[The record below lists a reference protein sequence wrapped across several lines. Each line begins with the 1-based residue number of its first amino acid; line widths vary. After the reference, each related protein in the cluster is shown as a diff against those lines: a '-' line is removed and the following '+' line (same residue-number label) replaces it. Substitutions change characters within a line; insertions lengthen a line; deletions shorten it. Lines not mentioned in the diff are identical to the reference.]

1 MKKISFLML
10 IALLG
15 IAGMSTSLAAQESPE
30 SFLGGLFSVSADK
43 QVRFSKGN
51 LQCTINGTDTAWAFA
66 AHQYDM
72 LGTANVNGS
81 ALANTI
87 DLFGWSGNTAT
98 AKWGISLSID
108 DNDYSGDFA
117 DWGQN
122 IGDGT
127 TWRTLTND
135 EWTYLRSTRANA
147 SNLMGVARINLDET
161 GTTYANGLIL
171 LPDTWTCP
179 EGITF
184 KSGFS
189 STNSEQTYADYQ
201 TFTLEQWAKLEAAG
215 AVFLPVSGYRNGSRI
230 YDVQNRGYYWS
241 ATPNK
246 SIHASYLFFHSR
258 GTERQVRNRC
268 FGQAVRLVQDTYT
281 VTVTC
286 DAEQGSVSGAGTY
299 PNGKELT
306 LTATAAEGYYF
317 LQWSDGTTSNPYTF
331 TLTGDT
337 ALTAVFAANPVYNA
351 VGGLFSVGEGKQVL
365 FSAGNLQYTQS
376 ANVWAFA
383 AHQYDMLGTANVNGS
398 ALANTIDLFGWSGS
412 TATARWGI
420 STSTDNNDYRGDFA
434 DWGQNIGDGKTWR
447 TLTDD
452 EWTYLRETRANAAS
466 LMGVA
471 RINLDA
477 EGTTYA
483 NGLILLPDSWTCP
496 EDVTFKSG
504 FSSTNSEQAYA
515 EYQTF
520 TLEQWATLEASGA
533 VFLPASGR
541 RYGSSFEFVRNRG
554 YFRSATPYGSPNL
567 YARYLYFYSNTANW
581 GGNDRY
587 LGQAVRLVQDNY
599 TVTATCDAEQ
609 GSVSGAGAYP
619 NGKEVTLTATAA
631 EHYHF
636 VQWSN
641 GETANPYT
649 FTLAGDTTITAVFAI
664 DQHIVTASGE
674 HGTVAGGGKHNHGS
688 DVTLTATAD
697 AHYHFV
703 QWSNGETTNHYTF
716 TLAGDTTINA
726 VFAIDQHTVTAVG
739 EHGTVTG
746 AGTYEYGTE
755 VTLEATADAH
765 YHFVQ
770 WSNGETTNPYTFTLA
785 GDTTI
790 NAVFAIDQ
798 HTVTAVGEHGT
809 VTGAGTY
816 EYGTEV
822 TLEAT
827 ADAHYHFVQWS
838 NGETTNPYT
847 FTLAGDTTINAVFAI
862 DQHTVTASGEN
873 GTVTGAGTYAYG
885 AEVTLTATANDH
897 FHFVQW
903 SDSSWANPYVFRLTQ
918 DIDLRA
924 EFEAEPVYESMN
936 GLFSVSAD
944 KHVVFSTGNLQYTHS
959 TDVWSFASEQYKMIG
974 AANIHDNNPS
984 GKIDLF
990 GWSGSTG
997 VAEWGVS
1004 TSVSNIQYSGTFAD
1018 WGEVIGDG
1026 NEWRT
1031 LTNEE
1036 WIYLHSGRAHASQL
1050 VGVAS
1055 ILLNDA
1061 GTEYVNGLVLLPD
1074 NWQCPDGVSFLS
1086 GFASENSADAYGDY
1100 QTFDLATWQVLEQSG
1115 AVFLPA
1121 TGFRYGSIVGNAG
1134 IIGSYWSGSSYSTT
1148 GAYYIDIQSN
1158 SVDWYGRQ
1166 RCYGHAVRLVQDYT
1180 GMLYN
1185 ISATCD
1191 ADKGRTIG
1199 SGMYAE
1205 GTVVTI
1211 QAIPAVGYIFV
1222 RWSDGNTENPRTF
1235 LATEEIN
1242 LYAEIAEDKPTQLEP
1257 TSSETKAR
1265 KIIHNGQIFIIRN
1278 QVIYDLTGRRIQ

>member
-1 MKKISFLML
+1 ML
-10 IALLG
+10 FALLG
-15 IAGMSTSLAAQESPE
+15 IAGISTSLAAQESPE

-72 LGTANVNGS
+72 LGTANANGS

-87 DLFGWSGNTAT
+87 DLFGWSGSTGS
-98 AKWGISLSID
+98 AKWGISLSIH

-135 EWTYLRSTRANA
+135 EWTYLHSTRANA

-246 SIHASYLFFHSR
+246 SFHASYLFFHSR

-281 VTVTC
+281 VTATC

-299 PNGKELT
+299 PKGKEVT

-331 TLTGDT
+331 TLTQDT

-351 VGGLFSVGEGKQVL
+351 IVGGLFSVGEGKQVL

-383 AHQYDMLGTANVNGS
+383 AHQYDVLGTANVNGS
-398 ALANTIDLFGWSGS
+398 ALANTIDLFGWSGN
-412 TATARWGI
+412 TATAKWGI
-420 STSTDNNDYRGDFA
+420 SLSTDNNDYSGDFA
-434 DWGQNIGDGKTWR
+434 DWGQNIGNGTTWR
-447 TLTDD
+447 TLTHD
-452 EWTYLRETRANAAS
+452 EWTYLRSTRANAAS

-477 EGTTYA
+477 AGTTYA
-483 NGLILLPDSWTCP
+483 NGLILLPDTWTCP
-496 EDVTFKSG
+496 EGVTFTSG
-504 FSSTNSEQAYA
+504 FSSTDDSEQAYA
-515 EYQTF
+515 DYQTF

-533 VFLPASGR
+533 VFLPASGGR
-541 RYGSSFEFVRNRG
+541 SGSSFYDVQHFG
-554 YFRSATPYGSPNL
+554 YYNSATPYNSG
-567 YARYLYFYSNTANW
+567 YAYSLYFVSDFAGRTY
-581 GGNDRY
+581 GNRSY
-587 LGQAVRLVQDNY
+587 GRAVRLVQDTY
-599 TVTATCDAEQ
+599 TVTATCYAEQ
-609 GSVSGAGAYP
+609 GSVSGAGTYP
-619 NGKEVTLTATAA
+619 NGTQVTLTATAA

-649 FTLAGDTTITAVFAI
+649 L
-664 DQHIVTASGE
+664 
-674 HGTVAGGGKHNHGS
+674 
-688 DVTLTATAD
+688 
-697 AHYHFV
+697 
-703 QWSNGETTNHYTF
+703 

-726 VFAIDQHTVTAVG
+726 VFAIDQHTVTASG
-739 EHGTVTG
+739 EHGSVTG
-746 AGTYEYGTE
+746 AGTYDHGKE
-755 VTLEATADAH
+755 VTLEATADEH

-790 NAVFAIDQ
+790 TAVFALDR
-798 HTVTAVGEHGT
+798 HTVTVSGEHGS

-816 EYGTEV
+816 NYGAQV
-822 TLEAT
+822 TLT
-827 ADAHYHFVQWS
+827 ADAEEGYHFVQWS
-838 NGETTNPYT
+838 DG
-847 FTLAGDTTINAVFAI
+847 
-862 DQHTVTASGEN
+862 
-873 GTVTGAGTYAYG
+873 
-885 AEVTLTATANDH
+885 
-897 FHFVQW
+897 
-903 SDSSWANPYVFRLTQ
+903 SWANPYVFSLTQ
-918 DIDLRA
+918 DIDLQA
-924 EFEAEPVYESMN
+924 EFEAEPEYKSLS

-944 KHVVFSTGNLQYTHS
+944 KHVVFSTGNLQYAQS
-959 TDVWSFASEQYKMIG
+959 AEVWSFASEQYKMIG
-974 AANIHDNNPS
+974 TANVHGNSTS

-997 VAEWGVS
+997 GAEWGIS
-1004 TSVSNIQYSGTFAD
+1004 TSVSNIHYSGTFAD

-1026 NEWRT
+1026 SEWRT
-1031 LTNEE
+1031 LTSDE
-1036 WIYLHSGRAHASQL
+1036 WLYLHSGRAHAAQL
-1050 VGVAS
+1050 MGVAG

-1074 NWQCPDGVSFLS
+1074 NWQCPDGVSFRS

-1134 IIGSYWSGSSYSTT
+1134 SIGSYWSGSPYSTT
-1148 GAYYIDIQSN
+1148 GAYYMDIQSDGM
-1158 SVDWYGRQ
+1158 DWYGRQ

-1180 GMLYN
+1180 GILYN

-1191 ADKGRTIG
+1191 ADQGRTLG
-1199 SGMYAE
+1199 SGIYPE
-1205 GTVVTI
+1205 GTEVTI
-1211 QAIPAVGYIFV
+1211 EAIPAVGYIFV
-1222 RWSDGNTENPRTF
+1222 RWSDGNTENPRTL
-1235 LATEEIN
+1235 LATGDIS
-1242 LYAEIAEDKPTQLEP
+1242 LRAEFAEDKPTQLEP
-1257 TSSETKAR
+1257 TSSETKVT
-1265 KIIHNGQIFIIRN
+1265 KIMRDGQIFIIRN
-1278 QVIYDLTGRRIQ
+1278 QVIYDLTGRRVQ

>member
-10 IALLG
+10 FALLG
-15 IAGMSTSLAAQESPE
+15 IAGISTSLAAQESPE

-72 LGTANVNGS
+72 LGTANANGS

-87 DLFGWSGNTAT
+87 DLFGWSGSTGS
-98 AKWGISLSID
+98 AKWGISLSIH

-135 EWTYLRSTRANA
+135 EWTYLHSTRANA

-246 SIHASYLFFHSR
+246 SFHASYLFFHSR

-281 VTVTC
+281 VTATC

-299 PNGKELT
+299 PKGKEVT

-331 TLTGDT
+331 TLTQDT

-351 VGGLFSVGEGKQVL
+351 IVGGLFSVGEGKQVL

-383 AHQYDMLGTANVNGS
+383 AHQYDVLGTANVNGS
-398 ALANTIDLFGWSGS
+398 ALANTIDLFGWSGN
-412 TATARWGI
+412 TATAKWGI
-420 STSTDNNDYRGDFA
+420 SLSTDNNDYSGDFA
-434 DWGQNIGDGKTWR
+434 DWGQNIGNGTTWR
-447 TLTDD
+447 TLTHD
-452 EWTYLRETRANAAS
+452 EWTYLRSTRANAAS

-477 EGTTYA
+477 AGTTYA
-483 NGLILLPDSWTCP
+483 NGLILLPDTWTCP
-496 EDVTFKSG
+496 EGVTFTSG
-504 FSSTNSEQAYA
+504 FSSTDDSEQAYA
-515 EYQTF
+515 DYQTF

-533 VFLPASGR
+533 VFLPASGGR
-541 RYGSSFEFVRNRG
+541 SGSSFYDVQHFG
-554 YFRSATPYGSPNL
+554 YYNSATPYNSG
-567 YARYLYFYSNTANW
+567 YAYSLYFVSDFAGRTY
-581 GGNDRY
+581 GNRSY
-587 LGQAVRLVQDNY
+587 GRAVRLVQDTY
-599 TVTATCDAEQ
+599 TVTATCYAEQ
-609 GSVSGAGAYP
+609 GSVSGAGTYP
-619 NGKEVTLTATAA
+619 NGTQVTLTATAA

-649 FTLAGDTTITAVFAI
+649 L
-664 DQHIVTASGE
+664 
-674 HGTVAGGGKHNHGS
+674 
-688 DVTLTATAD
+688 
-697 AHYHFV
+697 
-703 QWSNGETTNHYTF
+703 

-726 VFAIDQHTVTAVG
+726 VFAIDQHTVTASG
-739 EHGTVTG
+739 EHGSVTG
-746 AGTYEYGTE
+746 AGTYDHGKE
-755 VTLEATADAH
+755 VTLEATADEH

-790 NAVFAIDQ
+790 TAVFALDR
-798 HTVTAVGEHGT
+798 HTVTVSGEHGS

-816 EYGTEV
+816 NYGAQV
-822 TLEAT
+822 TLT
-827 ADAHYHFVQWS
+827 ADAEEGYHFVQWS
-838 NGETTNPYT
+838 DG
-847 FTLAGDTTINAVFAI
+847 
-862 DQHTVTASGEN
+862 
-873 GTVTGAGTYAYG
+873 
-885 AEVTLTATANDH
+885 
-897 FHFVQW
+897 
-903 SDSSWANPYVFRLTQ
+903 SWANPYVFSLTQ
-918 DIDLRA
+918 DIDLQA
-924 EFEAEPVYESMN
+924 EFEAEPEYKSLS

-944 KHVVFSTGNLQYTHS
+944 KHVVFSTGNLQYAQS
-959 TDVWSFASEQYKMIG
+959 AEVWSFASEQYKMIG
-974 AANIHDNNPS
+974 TANVHGNSTS

-997 VAEWGVS
+997 GAEWGIS
-1004 TSVSNIQYSGTFAD
+1004 TSVSNIHYSGTFAD

-1026 NEWRT
+1026 SEWRT
-1031 LTNEE
+1031 LTSDE
-1036 WIYLHSGRAHASQL
+1036 WLYLHSGRAHAAQL
-1050 VGVAS
+1050 MGVAG

-1074 NWQCPDGVSFLS
+1074 NWQCPDGVSFRS

-1134 IIGSYWSGSSYSTT
+1134 SIGSYWSGSPYSTT
-1148 GAYYIDIQSN
+1148 GAYYMDIQSDGM
-1158 SVDWYGRQ
+1158 DWYGRQ

-1180 GMLYN
+1180 GILYN

-1191 ADKGRTIG
+1191 ADQGRTLG
-1199 SGMYAE
+1199 SGIYPE
-1205 GTVVTI
+1205 GTEVTI
-1211 QAIPAVGYIFV
+1211 EAIPAVGYIFV
-1222 RWSDGNTENPRTF
+1222 RWSDGNTENPRTL
-1235 LATEEIN
+1235 LATGDIS
-1242 LYAEIAEDKPTQLEP
+1242 LRAEFAEDKPTQLEP
-1257 TSSETKAR
+1257 TSSETKVT
-1265 KIIHNGQIFIIRN
+1265 KIMRDGQIFIIRN
-1278 QVIYDLTGRRIQ
+1278 QVIYDLTGRRVQ

>member
-51 LQCTINGTDTAWAFA
+51 LRCTINGTDTAWVFA

-81 ALANTI
+81 
-87 DLFGWSGNTAT
+87 
-98 AKWGISLSID
+98 
-108 DNDYSGDFA
+108 
-117 DWGQN
+117 
-122 IGDGT
+122 
-127 TWRTLTND
+127 
-135 EWTYLRSTRANA
+135 
-147 SNLMGVARINLDET
+147 V
-161 GTTYANGLIL
+161 
-171 LPDTWTCP
+171 
-179 EGITF
+179 
-184 KSGFS
+184 
-189 STNSEQTYADYQ
+189 
-201 TFTLEQWAKLEAAG
+201 
-215 AVFLPVSGYRNGSRI
+215 
-230 YDVQNRGYYWS
+230 
-241 ATPNK
+241 
-246 SIHASYLFFHSR
+246 
-258 GTERQVRNRC
+258 
-268 FGQAVRLVQDTYT
+268 
-281 VTVTC
+281 
-286 DAEQGSVSGAGTY
+286 
-299 PNGKELT
+299 
-306 LTATAAEGYYF
+306 
-317 LQWSDGTTSNPYTF
+317 
-331 TLTGDT
+331 
-337 ALTAVFAANPVYNA
+337 
-351 VGGLFSVGEGKQVL
+351 
-365 FSAGNLQYTQS
+365 
-376 ANVWAFA
+376 
-383 AHQYDMLGTANVNGS
+383 
-398 ALANTIDLFGWSGS
+398 LANTIDLFGWSGS

-420 STSTDNNDYRGDFA
+420 STSMDNNDYGGDFA

-515 EYQTF
+515 DYQTF

-541 RYGSSFEFVRNRG
+541 RYGSRFEYVRNRG

-567 YARYLYFYSNTANW
+567 YARYLYFYSNEANW

-587 LGQAVRLVQDNY
+587 LGQAVRLVQDTY

-609 GSVSGAGAYP
+609 GSVSGAGAHP
-619 NGKEVTLTATAA
+619 RGKEVTLTATAA

-649 FTLAGDTTITAVFAI
+649 FTPAG
-664 DQHIVTASGE
+664 
-674 HGTVAGGGKHNHGS
+674 N
-688 DVTLTATAD
+688 
-697 AHYHFV
+697 
-703 QWSNGETTNHYTF
+703 
-716 TLAGDTTINA
+716 TTINA
-726 VFAIDQHTVTAVG
+726 VFAINQHTVTV
-739 EHGTVTG
+739 
-746 AGTYEYGTE
+746 
-755 VTLEATADAH
+755 
-765 YHFVQ
+765 
-770 WSNGETTNPYTFTLA
+770 
-785 GDTTI
+785 
-790 NAVFAIDQ
+790 
-798 HTVTAVGEHGT
+798 
-809 VTGAGTY
+809 
-816 EYGTEV
+816 
-822 TLEAT
+822 
-827 ADAHYHFVQWS
+827 
-838 NGETTNPYT
+838 
-847 FTLAGDTTINAVFAI
+847 
-862 DQHTVTASGEN
+862 SGEN
-873 GTVTGAGTYAYG
+873 GTVTGAGTYEYG

-974 AANIHDNNPS
+974 AANIHDNNPTS
-984 GKIDLF
+984 KIDLF

-1031 LTNEE
+1031 LTNDE

-1055 ILLNDA
+1055 ILLNNA

-1211 QAIPAVGYIFV
+1211 EAIPAVGYIFV

-1242 LYAEIAEDKPTQLEP
+1242 LYAELAEDKPTQLEP

>member
-1 MKKISFLML
+1 ML
-10 IALLG
+10 FALLG
-15 IAGMSTSLAAQESPE
+15 IAGISTSLAAQESPE

-72 LGTANVNGS
+72 LGTANANGS

-87 DLFGWSGNTAT
+87 DLFGWSGSTGS
-98 AKWGISLSID
+98 AKWGISLSIH

-135 EWTYLRSTRANA
+135 EWTYLHSTRANA

-246 SIHASYLFFHSR
+246 SFHASYLFFHSR

-281 VTVTC
+281 VTATC

-299 PNGKELT
+299 PKGKEVT

-331 TLTGDT
+331 TLTQDT

-351 VGGLFSVGEGKQVL
+351 IVGGLFSVGEGKQVL

-383 AHQYDMLGTANVNGS
+383 AHQYDVLGTANVNGS
-398 ALANTIDLFGWSGS
+398 ALANTIDLFGWSGN
-412 TATARWGI
+412 TATAKWGI
-420 STSTDNNDYRGDFA
+420 SLSTDNNDYSGDFA
-434 DWGQNIGDGKTWR
+434 DWGQNIGNGTTWR
-447 TLTDD
+447 TLTHD
-452 EWTYLRETRANAAS
+452 EWTYLRSTRANAAS

-477 EGTTYA
+477 AGTTYA
-483 NGLILLPDSWTCP
+483 NGLILLPDTWTCP
-496 EDVTFKSG
+496 EGVTFTSG
-504 FSSTNSEQAYA
+504 FSSTDDSEQAYA
-515 EYQTF
+515 DYQTF

-533 VFLPASGR
+533 VFLPASGGR
-541 RYGSSFEFVRNRG
+541 SGSSFYDVQHFG
-554 YFRSATPYGSPNL
+554 YYNSATPYNSG
-567 YARYLYFYSNTANW
+567 YAYSLYFVSDFAGRTY
-581 GGNDRY
+581 GNRSY
-587 LGQAVRLVQDNY
+587 GRAVRLVQDTY
-599 TVTATCDAEQ
+599 TVTATCYAEQ
-609 GSVSGAGAYP
+609 GSVSGAGTYP
-619 NGKEVTLTATAA
+619 NGTQVTLTATAA

-649 FTLAGDTTITAVFAI
+649 L
-664 DQHIVTASGE
+664 
-674 HGTVAGGGKHNHGS
+674 
-688 DVTLTATAD
+688 
-697 AHYHFV
+697 
-703 QWSNGETTNHYTF
+703 

-726 VFAIDQHTVTAVG
+726 VFAIDQHTVTASG
-739 EHGTVTG
+739 EHGSVTG
-746 AGTYEYGTE
+746 AGTYDHGKE
-755 VTLEATADAH
+755 VTLEATADEH

-790 NAVFAIDQ
+790 TAVFALDRHTVTVSGEHGSVTGAGTYNYGAQVTLTADADAHYHFVQWSNGETANPYTLTLAGDTTINAVFAIDQ
-798 HTVTAVGEHGT
+798 HTVTVSGENGT
-809 VTGAGTY
+809 VTGTGTY
-816 EYGTEV
+816 DYGKEV

-827 ADAHYHFVQWS
+827 ADEHYHFVQWS

-862 DQHTVTASGEN
+862 DQHTVTASGEH
-873 GTVTGAGTYAYG
+873 GSVTGAGTYNYG
-885 AEVTLTATANDH
+885 AQVTLTADAEEGY
-897 FHFVQW
+897 HFVQW
-903 SDSSWANPYVFRLTQ
+903 SDGSWANPYVFSLTQ
-918 DIDLRA
+918 DIDLQA
-924 EFEAEPVYESMN
+924 EFEAEPEYKSLS

-944 KHVVFSTGNLQYTHS
+944 KHVVFSTGNLQYAQS
-959 TDVWSFASEQYKMIG
+959 AEVWSFASEQYKMIG
-974 AANIHDNNPS
+974 TANVHGNSTS

-997 VAEWGVS
+997 GAEWGIS
-1004 TSVSNIQYSGTFAD
+1004 TSVSNIHYSGTFAD

-1026 NEWRT
+1026 SEWRT
-1031 LTNEE
+1031 LTSDE
-1036 WIYLHSGRAHASQL
+1036 WLYLHSGRAHAAQL
-1050 VGVAS
+1050 MGVAG

-1074 NWQCPDGVSFLS
+1074 NWQCPDGVSFRS

-1134 IIGSYWSGSSYSTT
+1134 SIGSYWSGSPYSTT
-1148 GAYYIDIQSN
+1148 GAYYMDIQSDGM
-1158 SVDWYGRQ
+1158 DWYGRQ

-1180 GMLYN
+1180 GTLYN

-1191 ADKGRTIG
+1191 ADQGRTLG
-1199 SGMYAE
+1199 SGIYPE
-1205 GTVVTI
+1205 GTEVTI
-1211 QAIPAVGYIFV
+1211 EAIPAVGYIFV
-1222 RWSDGNTENPRTF
+1222 RWSDGNTENPRTL
-1235 LATEEIN
+1235 LATGDIS
-1242 LYAEIAEDKPTQLEP
+1242 LRAEFAEDKPTQLEP
-1257 TSSETKAR
+1257 TSSETKVT
-1265 KIIHNGQIFIIRN
+1265 KIMRDGQIFIIRN
-1278 QVIYDLTGRRIQ
+1278 QVIYDLTGRRVQ

>member
-51 LQCTINGTDTAWAFA
+51 LRCTINGTDTAWVFA

-81 ALANTI
+81 
-87 DLFGWSGNTAT
+87 
-98 AKWGISLSID
+98 
-108 DNDYSGDFA
+108 
-117 DWGQN
+117 
-122 IGDGT
+122 
-127 TWRTLTND
+127 
-135 EWTYLRSTRANA
+135 
-147 SNLMGVARINLDET
+147 V
-161 GTTYANGLIL
+161 
-171 LPDTWTCP
+171 
-179 EGITF
+179 
-184 KSGFS
+184 
-189 STNSEQTYADYQ
+189 
-201 TFTLEQWAKLEAAG
+201 
-215 AVFLPVSGYRNGSRI
+215 
-230 YDVQNRGYYWS
+230 
-241 ATPNK
+241 
-246 SIHASYLFFHSR
+246 
-258 GTERQVRNRC
+258 
-268 FGQAVRLVQDTYT
+268 
-281 VTVTC
+281 
-286 DAEQGSVSGAGTY
+286 
-299 PNGKELT
+299 
-306 LTATAAEGYYF
+306 
-317 LQWSDGTTSNPYTF
+317 
-331 TLTGDT
+331 
-337 ALTAVFAANPVYNA
+337 
-351 VGGLFSVGEGKQVL
+351 
-365 FSAGNLQYTQS
+365 
-376 ANVWAFA
+376 
-383 AHQYDMLGTANVNGS
+383 
-398 ALANTIDLFGWSGS
+398 LANTIDLFGWSGS
-412 TATARWGI
+412 TATAKWGI
-420 STSTDNNDYRGDFA
+420 STSTSSSDYSGDFA
-434 DWGQNIGDGKTWR
+434 DWGQHIGDGSLWR
-447 TLTDD
+447 TLTYD
-452 EWTYLRETRANAAS
+452 EWTYLCSGRANAAS

-496 EDVTFKSG
+496 EGITFRSG
-504 FSSTNSEQAYA
+504 FASEYSEQAYA
-515 EYQTF
+515 DYQTF
-520 TLEQWATLEASGA
+520 TLAQWEKLEAAGA
-533 VFLPASGR
+533 VFLPASGYR
-541 RYGSSFEFVRNRG
+541 KGSSIYNMQGGG
-554 YFRSATPYGSPNL
+554 YYWSATPSGSSCA
-567 YARYLYFYSNTANW
+567 YYLSFYSGEAGW

-587 LGQAVRLVQDNY
+587 LGQAVRLVQDIY

-649 FTLAGDTTITAVFAI
+649 FTLAGDTTI
-664 DQHIVTASGE
+664 
-674 HGTVAGGGKHNHGS
+674 
-688 DVTLTATAD
+688 
-697 AHYHFV
+697 
-703 QWSNGETTNHYTF
+703 
-716 TLAGDTTINA
+716 NA

-746 AGTYEYGTE
+746 AGTYDYGTK
-755 VTLEATADAH
+755 VTLEATADEH

-770 WSNGETTNPYTFTLA
+770 WSNGETANSYTFTLA

-790 NAVFAIDQ
+790 NAVFAINQ
-798 HTVTAVGEHGT
+798 HTVTVSGENGT

-822 TLEAT
+822 TLTAT
-827 ADAHYHFVQWS
+827 ADEHY
-838 NGETTNPYT
+838 
-847 FTLAGDTTINAVFAI
+847 
-862 DQHTVTASGEN
+862 
-873 GTVTGAGTYAYG
+873 
-885 AEVTLTATANDH
+885 
-897 FHFVQW
+897 HFVQW

-924 EFEAEPVYESMN
+924 EFEAEPAYESMN

-1031 LTNEE
+1031 LTNDE

-1100 QTFDLATWQVLEQSG
+1100 QTFDLATWQVLEHSG

-1211 QAIPAVGYIFV
+1211 EAIPAVSYIFV

-1242 LYAEIAEDKPTQLEP
+1242 LYAELAEDKPTQLEP